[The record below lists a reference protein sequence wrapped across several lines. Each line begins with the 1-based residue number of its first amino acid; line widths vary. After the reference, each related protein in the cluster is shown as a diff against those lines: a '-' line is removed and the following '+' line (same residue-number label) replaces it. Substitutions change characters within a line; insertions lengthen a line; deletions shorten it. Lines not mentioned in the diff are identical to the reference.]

1 MLPSAE
7 DLKQSLLNLAPTKD
21 AVSGVKAFV
30 KVIAD
35 FSNQIQGGPL
45 GTPGILTFG
54 NEAMEAIL
62 LTMQPVK
69 DDSWIVP
76 FSNSWEAGILTS
88 IISAGTIS
96 NPAIW
101 LGSLVDVDTLPTA
114 EATILTLPAA
124 KAVLIAEL
132 ANVKPDSNAPLP
144 LATAI
149 RDATLALVFNAIG
162 IGVIPPGLPIP
173 VPTPAQ

>member
-7 DLKQSLLNLAPTKD
+7 DLKKSLLNLAPSLD
-21 AVSGVKAFV
+21 PVSGVKAFV
-30 KVIAD
+30 KVIGD
-35 FSNQIQGGPL
+35 FTDLVQGGPL

-54 NEAMEAIL
+54 NEAMAAL
-62 LTMQPVK
+62 MLQMQPVK
-69 DDSWIVP
+69 DDSWIP
-76 FSNSWEAGILTS
+76 KFADAWEEGILTS
-88 IISAGTIS
+88 VITAGTIS
-96 NPAIW
+96 NPLW
-101 LGSLVDVDTLPTA
+101 LGSLVDVATLPSA
-114 EATILTLPAA
+114 AATILTLPAA

-162 IGVIPPGLPIP
+162 LGVAPVFVPIP
-173 VPTPAQ
+173 IPTPAL

>member
-7 DLKQSLLNLAPTKD
+7 DLKRSLLNLAPTKD

-69 DDSWIVP
+69 DDSWIIP

-88 IISAGTIS
+88 IIASGTVT
-96 NPAIW
+96 NPIW
-101 LGSLVDVDTLPTA
+101 LGSIVDVATLPSA
-114 EATILTLPAA
+114 AATILTLPAA

-162 IGVIPPGLPIP
+162 LGAPPTFTPIP

>member
-1 MLPSAE
+1 MLPSSD
-7 DLKQSLLNLAPTKD
+7 DLKQSILNLSPSKD
-21 AVSGVKAFV
+21 AVSGVTAFV

-35 FSNQIQGGPL
+35 FTNMVQGGPL

-54 NEAMEAIL
+54 NEAMIAMML
-62 LTMQPVK
+62 QMQPVK
-69 DDSWIVP
+69 DASWIP
-76 FSNSWEAGILTS
+76 KFADAWEEGILTS
-88 IISAGTIS
+88 IITPGTIS

-101 LGSLVDVDTLPTA
+101 LGSIVDVATLPTA
-114 EATILTLPAA
+114 AATILTLPAA
-124 KAVLIAEL
+124 KAVLTAEL

-162 IGVIPPGLPIP
+162 LGPPPTFTPIP
-173 VPTPAQ
+173 VPTSAE